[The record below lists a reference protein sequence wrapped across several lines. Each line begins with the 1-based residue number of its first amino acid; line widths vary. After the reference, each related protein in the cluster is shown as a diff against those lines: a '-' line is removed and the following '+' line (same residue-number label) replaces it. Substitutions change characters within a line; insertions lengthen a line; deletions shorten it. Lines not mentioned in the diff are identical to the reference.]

1 LNFIDIKLI
10 LDFTKIKM
18 PAYNTGLA
26 KVEVSCSGE
35 IFVVKETL
43 VLRIN
48 ICGEIRQLRQVAKR

>member
-1 LNFIDIKLI
+1 
-10 LDFTKIKM
+10 M